1 MKAFRVLHVDI
12 RDCPRGDKTF
22 PTWTRNETSEESN
35 ETSEEMVGAYV
46 ENKKYPREDVLFF
59 TWISGDFANRRMTI
73 CGAER
78 LLQLEVADDRL
89 VVGDL
94 CGAVYVG
101 SARLYLITV
110 EHMIDAYTDERLK
123 VVAVVD
129 TSSCRRNRIV

>member
-1 MKAFRVLHVDI
+1 MDI

-46 ENKKYPREDVLFF
+46 ENKKYPRGDVSFF

-89 VVGDL
+89 V
-94 CGAVYVG
+94 
-101 SARLYLITV
+101 I
-110 EHMIDAYTDERLK
+110 
-123 VVAVVD
+123 
-129 TSSCRRNRIV
+129 